1 MSAPIRIEI
10 VSDPVCPWCYIGG
23 RRLQRALAARPDLQA
38 EVHWL
43 PFQLSPDL
51 PREGRDRQAHYA
63 SIFGPE
69 RAAQIMAGMAERG
82 REDGIAF
89 QVKPG
94 ARSPN
99 TLSAQV
105 LLYWAGQDPGVDQ
118 AAMAETLFA
127 AHHEAC
133 DDIGD
138 PEVLARIAGQHGM
151 DAVRVL
157 ADLKAGKDE
166 AIVVAQIEELRQL
179 GIGGVPFF
187 IFDRRLAVSGAQ
199 PPEAFL
205 EVLDQVAAG

>member
-1 MSAPIRIEI
+1 MSKPVRIEI
-10 VSDPVCPWCYIGG
+10 ISDPVCPWCYIGG
-23 RRLQRALAARPDLQA
+23 RRLGRALASRPELAA

-51 PREGRDRQAHYA
+51 PREGKDRHEHYA
-63 SIFGPE
+63 SIFGAE
-69 RAAQIMAGMAERG
+69 RAATIMAGMAERG

-94 ARSPN
+94 ARSPH
-99 TLSAQV
+99 TLAAQV
-105 LLYWAGQDPGVDQ
+105 LLFWAGQQDGIDQ
-118 AAMAETLFA
+118 AAVAEALFA

-133 DDIGD
+133 EDIGD
-138 PEVLARIAGQHGM
+138 PVVLARIAGAHGM
-151 DAVRVL
+151 DAGQVL
-157 ADLKAGKDE
+157 ADLRAGKDE
-166 AIVVAQIEELRQL
+166 DVVIAQIDELRKL

-205 EVLDQVAAG
+205 EVLDQIAAG

>member
-1 MSAPIRIEI
+1 MTRPIRIEI

-23 RRLQRALAARPDLQA
+23 RRLQKALAARPGLA
-38 EVHWL
+38 ANVRWL

-51 PREGRDRQAHYA
+51 PREGRDRREHYA

-69 RAAQIMAGMAERG
+69 RAEQIMAGMAERG
-82 REDGIAF
+82 RDDGIAF

-105 LLYWAGQDPGVDQ
+105 LLHWAGQQPGVDQ
-118 AAMAETLFA
+118 GALAEALFA

-138 PEVLARIAGQHGM
+138 PAVLARIAGEHGM
-151 DAVRVL
+151 DAGQVL
-157 ADLKAGKDE
+157 ADLRSGKDE
-166 AIVVAQIEELRQL
+166 DAVTAQIDELRQL

-205 EVLDQVAAG
+205 EVLDQLAAE